1 MSCHRSWDEL
11 ASLLLRE
18 VQVIMVAGTWLTPV
32 PSVAECCRRCY
43 DHPN

>member
-18 VQVIMVAGTWLTPV
+18 VQVIMVAGHLV
-32 PSVAECCRRCY
+32 NARAKCRRVLQAVL
-43 DHPN
+43 